1 LIHLI
6 SDLHL
11 TPADN
16 ALFARFRA
24 YLKQLN
30 PGDSLF
36 ILGDLFEY
44 WLGDD
49 ACGYLEQNQVEQALT
64 ELADQGINTS
74 FMRGNRDFLVGDD
87 FAERCG
93 ITLLDDEHLLQLG
106 DQPILLMHGDSL
118 CTDDRGHQTFR
129 KMVRDR
135 AWQEDFLSRP
145 LSTRD
150 EMAKAVRYR
159 SESGKTLK
167 ASAIMDVTQSA
178 VDEVMRLHGVKLLI
192 HGHTHRPAVHQFSLP
207 GSASVHRVVLGDW
220 GQAASFIQLDQ
231 HALELV
237 HAGISDRLVI

>member
-1 LIHLI
+1 LIHFI

-16 ALFARFRA
+16 ALLVRFRA

-49 ACGYLEQNQVEQALT
+49 ACEYLQQNQVEQALT
-64 ELADQGINTS
+64 ELTDQGINTS
-74 FMRGNRDFLVGDD
+74 FMRGNRDFLVGED

-118 CTDDRGHQTFR
+118 CTDDHSHQGFR
-129 KMVRDR
+129 KIVRDHT
-135 AWQEDFLSRP
+135 WQKDFLSRP
-145 LSTRD
+145 LSMRD

-167 ASAIMDVTQSA
+167 ASAIMDVTQRA
-178 VDEVMRLHGVKLLI
+178 VDDVMRMHGVELLI

-207 GSASVHRVVLGDW
+207 EAASVHRVVLGDW
-220 GQAASFIQLDQ
+220 GQAPSFIRLNQ
-231 HALELV
+231 HTLELV
-237 HAGISDRLVI
+237 HAGTSNHLVI

>member
-1 LIHLI
+1 MIHFI

-11 TPADN
+11 TPADDV
-16 ALFARFRA
+16 LLLRFRT

-49 ACGYLEQNQVEQALT
+49 ACEYLEQKQVEQALI
-64 ELADQGINTS
+64 ELTDQGIRTS
-74 FMRGNRDFLVGDD
+74 FMRGNRDFLVGED

-118 CTDDRGHQTFR
+118 CTDDRAHQVFR
-129 KMVRDR
+129 KMVRDH
-135 AWQEDFLSRP
+135 AWQDDFLSRP
-145 LSTRD
+145 LSMRD

-167 ASAIMDVTQSA
+167 ASAIMDVTQTA
-178 VDEVMRLHGVKLLI
+178 VDDVMRLHGVELLI
-192 HGHTHRPAVHQFSLP
+192 HGHTHRPAVHQFSLA
-207 GSASVHRVVLGDW
+207 GSESVHRVVLGDW
-220 GQAASFIQLDQ
+220 GQAPSFIQLDQ
-231 HALELV
+231 HTLELV
-237 HAGISDRLVI
+237 HAGTSDHLVI

>member
-1 LIHLI
+1 MIHII

-11 TPADN
+11 TPAED
-16 ALFARFRA
+16 ALLVRFRA

-49 ACGYLEQNQVEQALT
+49 ACEYLGQKQVEQALT
-64 ELADQGINTS
+64 GLAGQGISTS
-74 FMRGNRDFLVGDD
+74 FMRGNRDFLIGKD

-106 DQPILLMHGDSL
+106 DQSILLMHGDNL
-118 CTDDRGHQTFR
+118 CTDDRSHQVFR
-129 KMVRDR
+129 KMVRDQ
-135 AWQEDFLSRP
+135 AWQDDFLSQP
-145 LSTRD
+145 LSIRD

-167 ASAIMDVTQSA
+167 ASAIMDVTQRA
-178 VDEVMRLHGVKLLI
+178 VDDVMRLHGVELLI
-192 HGHTHRPAVHQFSLP
+192 HGHTHRPAVHQLSLP
-207 GSASVHRVVLGDW
+207 GSVSAHRVVLGDW
-220 GQAASFIQLDQ
+220 GQAPSFIRLDQ
-231 HALELV
+231 HTLELV
-237 HAGISDRLVI
+237 HAGKSDRLVI

>member
-1 LIHLI
+1 MIHII

-11 TPADN
+11 TPADD
-16 ALFARFRA
+16 ALLVRFRA

-49 ACGYLEQNQVEQALT
+49 ACEYLGQKQVEQALT
-64 ELADQGINTS
+64 GLAGQGISTS
-74 FMRGNRDFLVGDD
+74 FMRGNRDFLIGKD

-106 DQPILLMHGDSL
+106 DQPILLMHGDNL
-118 CTDDRGHQTFR
+118 CTDDRNHQVFR
-129 KMVRDR
+129 KMVRDQ
-135 AWQEDFLSRP
+135 AWQDNFLSLP
-145 LSTRD
+145 LSIRD

-167 ASAIMDVTQSA
+167 ASAIMDVTQRA
-178 VDEVMRLHGVKLLI
+178 VDDVMRLHGVELLI
-192 HGHTHRPAVHQFSLP
+192 HGHTHRPAVHRLSLP
-207 GSASVHRVVLGDW
+207 GSVSAHRVVLGDW
-220 GQAASFIQLDQ
+220 GQAQSFIRLDQ

-237 HAGISDRLVI
+237 HTGKSEHLVI

>member
-1 LIHLI
+1 MIHII

-11 TPADN
+11 TPAED
-16 ALFARFRA
+16 ALLVRFRA

-49 ACGYLEQNQVEQALT
+49 ACEYLGQKQVEQALT
-64 ELADQGINTS
+64 GLAGQGISTS
-74 FMRGNRDFLVGDD
+74 FMRGNRDFLIGKD

-106 DQPILLMHGDSL
+106 DQSILLMHGDNL
-118 CTDDRGHQTFR
+118 CTDDRSHQVFR
-129 KMVRDR
+129 KMVRDQ
-135 AWQEDFLSRP
+135 AWQDDFLSQP
-145 LSTRD
+145 LSIRD

-167 ASAIMDVTQSA
+167 ASAIMDVTQRA
-178 VDEVMRLHGVKLLI
+178 VDDVMRLHGVELLI
-192 HGHTHRPAVHQFSLP
+192 HGHTHRPNQYKIKIGNRTCL
-207 GSASVHRVVLGDW
+207 RLVLGEW
-220 GQAASFIQLDQ
+220 TASSVKIIEWIETEPKLID
-231 HALELV
+231 L
-237 HAGISDRLVI
+237 IN

>member
-1 LIHLI
+1 MIHII

-11 TPADN
+11 TPADD
-16 ALFARFRA
+16 ALLVRFRA

-49 ACGYLEQNQVEQALT
+49 ACEYLQQNQVEQALT
-64 ELADQGINTS
+64 ELADQGISTS
-74 FMRGNRDFLVGDD
+74 FMRGNRDFLIGKD

-106 DQPILLMHGDSL
+106 DQSILLMHGDNL
-118 CTDDRGHQTFR
+118 CTDDRSHQVFR
-129 KMVRDR
+129 KMVRDQ
-135 AWQEDFLSRP
+135 AWQDNFLSLP
-145 LSTRD
+145 LSIRD

-167 ASAIMDVTQSA
+167 ASAIMDVTQRA
-178 VDEVMRLHGVKLLI
+178 VDDVMRLHGVELLI
-192 HGHTHRPAVHQFSLP
+192 HGHTHRPAVHRLSLP
-207 GSASVHRVVLGDW
+207 GSVSAHRVVLGDW
-220 GQAASFIQLDQ
+220 GQAQSFIRLDQ

-237 HAGISDRLVI
+237 HTGKSEHLVI

>member
-1 LIHLI
+1 MIHII

-11 TPADN
+11 TPAED
-16 ALFARFRA
+16 ALLVRFRA

-49 ACGYLEQNQVEQALT
+49 ACEYLGQKQVEQALT
-64 ELADQGINTS
+64 GLAGQGISTS
-74 FMRGNRDFLVGDD
+74 FMRGNRDFLIGKD

-106 DQPILLMHGDSL
+106 DQSILLMHGDNL
-118 CTDDRGHQTFR
+118 CTDDRSHQVFR
-129 KMVRDR
+129 KMVRDQ
-135 AWQEDFLSRP
+135 AWQDDFLSQP
-145 LSTRD
+145 LSIRD

-167 ASAIMDVTQSA
+167 ASAIMDVTQRA
-178 VDEVMRLHGVKLLI
+178 VDDVMRLHGVELLI
-192 HGHTHRPAVHQFSLP
+192 HGHTHRPAVHQLSLP
-207 GSASVHRVVLGDW
+207 GSVSAHRVVLGDW
-220 GQAASFIQLDQ
+220 GQAQSFIRLDQ

-237 HAGISDRLVI
+237 HTGKSEHLVI

>member
-11 TPADN
+11 TPTDN
-16 ALFARFRA
+16 ALLVRFRA

-30 PGDSLF
+30 RGDSLF

-49 ACGYLEQNQVEQALT
+49 ACEYLDQNEVEQSLT
-64 ELADQGINTS
+64 ELADQGISTN
-74 FMRGNRDFLVGDD
+74 FMRGNRDFLVGND

-93 ITLLDDEHLLQLG
+93 ITLLDDEYLLQFA

-118 CTDDRGHQTFR
+118 CTDDRGHQIFR
-129 KMVRDR
+129 KMVRDH

-145 LSTRD
+145 ISIRD

-167 ASAIMDVTQSA
+167 TSAIMDVTQKA
-178 VDEVMRLHGVKLLI
+178 VDDVMRLHGVELLI

-207 GSASVHRVVLGDW
+207 GSASVRRVVLGDW
-220 GQAASFIQLDQ
+220 GQAPSFIKLDQ
-231 HALELV
+231 HTLELV
-237 HAGISDRLVI
+237 HAGTSDRLVI

>member
-1 LIHLI
+1 MIHII

-11 TPADN
+11 TPAED
-16 ALFARFRA
+16 ALLVRFRA

-49 ACGYLEQNQVEQALT
+49 ACEYLGQKQEEQALT
-64 ELADQGINTS
+64 GLAGQGISTS
-74 FMRGNRDFLVGDD
+74 FMRGNRDFLIGKD

-106 DQPILLMHGDSL
+106 DQSILLMHGDNL
-118 CTDDRGHQTFR
+118 CTDDRSHQVFR
-129 KMVRDR
+129 KMVRDQ
-135 AWQEDFLSRP
+135 AWQDDFLSQP
-145 LSTRD
+145 LSIRD

-167 ASAIMDVTQSA
+167 ASAIMDVTQRA
-178 VDEVMRLHGVKLLI
+178 VDDVMRLHGVELLI
-192 HGHTHRPAVHQFSLP
+192 HGHTHRPAVHQLSLP
-207 GSASVHRVVLGDW
+207 GSVSAHRVVLGDW
-220 GQAASFIQLDQ
+220 GQAPSFIRLDQ
-231 HALELV
+231 HTLELV
-237 HAGISDRLVI
+237 HAGKSDRLVI

>member
-1 LIHLI
+1 MIHII

-11 TPADN
+11 TPAED
-16 ALFARFRA
+16 ALLVRFRA

-49 ACGYLEQNQVEQALT
+49 ACEYLGQKQVEQALT
-64 ELADQGINTS
+64 GLAGQGISTS
-74 FMRGNRDFLVGDD
+74 FMRGNRDFLIGKD

-106 DQPILLMHGDSL
+106 DQPILLMHGDNL
-118 CTDDRGHQTFR
+118 CTDDRNHQVFR
-129 KMVRDR
+129 KMVRDQ
-135 AWQEDFLSRP
+135 AWQDDFLSQP
-145 LSTRD
+145 LSIRD

-167 ASAIMDVTQSA
+167 ASAIMDVTQRA
-178 VDEVMRLHGVKLLI
+178 VDDVMRLHGVELLI
-192 HGHTHRPAVHQFSLP
+192 HGHTHRPAVHQLSLP
-207 GSASVHRVVLGDW
+207 GSVSAHRVVLGDW
-220 GQAASFIQLDQ
+220 GQAPSFIRLDQ
-231 HALELV
+231 RTLELV
-237 HAGISDRLVI
+237 HAGKSDRLVI

>member
-1 LIHLI
+1 MIHII

-11 TPADN
+11 TPADD
-16 ALFARFRA
+16 ALLVRFRA

-49 ACGYLEQNQVEQALT
+49 ACEYLQQNQVEQALT
-64 ELADQGINTS
+64 ELADQGISTS
-74 FMRGNRDFLVGDD
+74 FMRGNRDFLIGKD

-106 DQPILLMHGDSL
+106 DQPILLMHGDNL
-118 CTDDRGHQTFR
+118 CTDDRNHQVFR
-129 KMVRDR
+129 KMVRDQ
-135 AWQEDFLSRP
+135 AWQDNFLSLP
-145 LSTRD
+145 LSIRD

-167 ASAIMDVTQSA
+167 ASAIMDVTQRA
-178 VDEVMRLHGVKLLI
+178 VDDVMRLHGVELLI
-192 HGHTHRPAVHQFSLP
+192 HGHTHRPAVHQLSLP
-207 GSASVHRVVLGDW
+207 GSVSAHRVVLGDW
-220 GQAASFIQLDQ
+220 GQAQSFIRLDQ

-237 HAGISDRLVI
+237 HTGKSEHLVI

>member
-1 LIHLI
+1 LIHII

-11 TPADN
+11 TPAED
-16 ALFARFRA
+16 ALLVRFRA

-49 ACGYLEQNQVEQALT
+49 ACEYLGQKQEEQALT
-64 ELADQGINTS
+64 GLAGQGISTS
-74 FMRGNRDFLVGDD
+74 FMRGNRDFLIGKD

-106 DQPILLMHGDSL
+106 DQSILLMHGDNL
-118 CTDDRGHQTFR
+118 CTDDRSHQVFR
-129 KMVRDR
+129 KMVRDQ
-135 AWQEDFLSRP
+135 AWQDDFLSQP
-145 LSTRD
+145 LSIRD

-167 ASAIMDVTQSA
+167 ASAIMDVTQRA
-178 VDEVMRLHGVKLLI
+178 VDDVMRLHGVELLI
-192 HGHTHRPAVHQFSLP
+192 HGHTHRPAVHQLSLP
-207 GSASVHRVVLGDW
+207 GSVSAHRVVLGDW
-220 GQAASFIQLDQ
+220 GQAPSFIRLDQ
-231 HALELV
+231 HTLELV
-237 HAGISDRLVI
+237 HAGKSDRLVI